1 VADVKAL
8 SESPNIIRSE
18 LNIEKFPLFT
28 TSQFKGKSREYTRE
42 ERTSLG
48 EIQKRTVVIGKIA
61 GNEIGILRILDL
73 KCFYALVK
81 MWEEAGKPYDENV
94 SFSCHRIAKILGK
107 SWSGRSYSQIK
118 GSLERLRKIPIDWIR
133 AFKNKGSDDTLKV
146 LETFTILEDLKL
158 VEREKGEVVVEAFSS
173 FRFNKHLLSN
183 LSSNYSKPVSLD
195 TIFRFK
201 RDISILLYL
210 HLDLIMSKRTDYSRR
225 LENLIVQDLDLGTTY
240 QFPSYRKRIIQPALD
255 ELLGCRLSTGLL
267 TKAVIERTS
276 DGKDWKIICKKR
288 PFSGDQLPSWK
299 NNRGVINLVK
309 EILSVTGD
317 GHSEGFYIKIAGM
330 AQENHMLFDLIH
342 RSLSEVKVEAREGH
356 ILKSKGAA
364 FTDKLKRFCE
374 NYNIDLKLTSG
385 RM

>member
-1 VADVKAL
+1 VTNL
-8 SESPNIIRSE
+8 ETLRESPNIIRSE

-81 MWEEAGKPYDENV
+81 IWEEAGKPSDESV
-94 SFSCHRIAKILGK
+94 SFSVHRISKILGK
-107 SWSGRSYSQIK
+107 SWSGRSYDQIK

-133 AFKNKGSDDTLKV
+133 AFKNKDSDDTLKV
-146 LETFTILEDLKL
+146 LETFTILDDLKL
-158 VEREKGEVVVEAFSS
+158 IEREKGEVVVEAYSS
-173 FRFNKHLLSN
+173 FRFNRHLLSN

-201 RDISILLYL
+201 RDVSILLYL
-210 HLDLIMSKRTDYSRR
+210 HLDLIMSKRTNYSRR
-225 LENLIVQDLDLGTTY
+225 LENLIVQDLDLGATY
-240 QFPSYRKRIIQPALD
+240 EYPSYRKRIIQPALD
-255 ELLGCRLSTGLL
+255 ELLGCRLSTGIL

-276 DGKDWKIICKKR
+276 DGKDWKIICKKL
-288 PFSGDQLPSWK
+288 PFSGDQLPSRK
-299 NNRGVINLVK
+299 NNPGVTTLVK
-309 EILSVTGD
+309 DIVAVTGD
-317 GHSEGFYIKIAGM
+317 EHSDGFYIKIAGM
-330 AQENHMLFDLIH
+330 AQENHILFDLIH
-342 RSLSEVKVEAREGH
+342 RCLSEIKVEDREGL

-374 NYNIDLKLTSG
+374 DYNIDLKLKAG